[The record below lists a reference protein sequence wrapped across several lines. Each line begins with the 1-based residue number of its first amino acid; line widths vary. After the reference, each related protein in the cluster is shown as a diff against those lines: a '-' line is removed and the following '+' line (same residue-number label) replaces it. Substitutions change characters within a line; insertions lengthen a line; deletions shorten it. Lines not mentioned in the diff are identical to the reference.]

1 MGQSN
6 ELRQMKVVHLSNF
19 DDGDGASIA
28 AYRLHWGLLRL
39 GHDSTMLVAE
49 KRTEDPTVQPFEPP
63 RDLFSRLRRRL
74 RREQITRSLARYRN
88 SRPTGYELFSDDRT
102 PHGGDLLAQLPAAD
116 VINVHVIRLFADY
129 QAFFTVVP
137 QRTPVVRTLHD
148 MNFFTGGCHTDEGC
162 GRYTERCGAC
172 PQLGSRK
179 AKDLSHR
186 IWQRKHA
193 ALSSVEPDR
202 LHIVAPSRWLANEA
216 KRSSLLQRLP
226 ITVIPFGLDTE
237 DFSPRDQVLARG
249 MLGIPQD
256 ARVVLFVAEPITRR
270 IKGFALLAQALN
282 GLDDLASLLLLSV
295 GSGRPPV
302 KVQIPHLHLGYIRNN
317 RLRALVY
324 SAADVF
330 VVPSLQENFP
340 LTALEALACGTPIVG
355 FAVGG
360 IPEIVRTGSTGQL
373 VPAGDVAALG
383 ITIRDLLRDP
393 ARRAQMAAECRRTAV
408 QEYALERQ
416 VRRYLELY
424 QTVTLSGYKVAGAS
438 ASQDCRSQAVCSE
451 AVRNLGAGE

>member
-1 MGQSN
+1 
-6 ELRQMKVVHLSNF
+6 
-19 DDGDGASIA
+19 
-28 AYRLHWGLLRL
+28 
-39 GHDSTMLVAE
+39 
-49 KRTEDPTVQPFEPP
+49 
-63 RDLFSRLRRRL
+63 L
-74 RREQITRSLARYRN
+74 RREWITRSLARYRN

-102 PHGGDLLAQLPAAD
+102 QHGGDLLAQLPAAD

-137 QRTPVVRTLHD
+137 RHTPVVRTLHD

-162 GRYTERCGAC
+162 GKYTGLCGTC

-179 AKDLSHR
+179 AKDLAHR
-186 IWQRKHA
+186 IWQRKQA

-216 KRSSLLQRLP
+216 KRSSLLQRFP

-237 DFSPRDQVLARG
+237 DFSPRDQVMARG
-249 MLGIPQD
+249 TLGIPQD
-256 ARVVLFVAEPITRR
+256 ARVVLFVAEPIIRR

-282 GLDDLASLLLLSV
+282 GLDDLANLLLLCV
-295 GSGRPPV
+295 GSGRLPAG
-302 KVQIPHLHLGYIRNN
+302 VQLPHLHLGYIRNN

-330 VVPSLQENFP
+330 VIPSLQENFP

-360 IPEIVRTGSTGQL
+360 IPEIVRAGSTGLL
-373 VPAGDVAALG
+373 VPAQDVAALRV
-383 ITIRDLLRDP
+383 TIQDLLQDP
-393 ARRAQMAAECRRTAV
+393 ARRAQMASDCRRIAV
-408 QEYALERQ
+408 AEYGLEGQ
-416 VRRYLELY
+416 VQRYLELY
-424 QTVTLSGYKVAGAS
+424 QAALAS
-438 ASQDCRSQAVCSE
+438 H
-451 AVRNLGAGE
+451 